1 MTKFTGVFPA
11 LVTPF
16 SPDGTVNKD
25 ALKRLINKNIAEGVA
40 GFYVSGSTGEA
51 YLLTHEERKKLAETV
66 MAAVAGRLPV
76 IVNIGSISQEQSLD
90 MALHAK
96 SLGVAAIS
104 AVAPFYFPFSMREIK
119 DYFLRLQARAGMPLV
134 IYNIPGMSGVTFATA
149 DLVELLSHDGIVGI
163 KQTTPDLFQTE
174 TLVRKCPEKSVFNG
188 YDETFLAALSLGV
201 EAMIGSTAGIMAEK
215 FNQIQAAY
223 RAGNNEEALRVQR
236 VVNSVME
243 KLVSV
248 GIFKG
253 VKAVLRL
260 QGIDCGDCRQPF
272 QPLDAQA
279 LGVVAAAFEEMNR

>member
-1 MTKFTGVFPA
+1 MKKFTGVFPA
-11 LVTPF
+11 LVTPY
-16 SPDGTVNKD
+16 SPDGTINK
-25 ALKRLINKNIAEGVA
+25 AVLARLIEKNIAEGVA

-51 YLLTHEERKKLAETV
+51 YLLTNEERKELTETV

-76 IVNIGSISQEQSLD
+76 IVNVGALSQEQSLD

-104 AVAPFYFPFSMREIK
+104 AVAPFYFPFGMPEIK
-119 DYFLRLQARAGMPLV
+119 DYFLRLQADANMPLV
-134 IYNIPGMSGVTFATA
+134 IYNIPRMSGVTFATA
-149 DLVELLSHDGIVGI
+149 DLVDLLSHNGVVGV
-163 KQTTPDLFQTE
+163 KQTTSDLFQTE
-174 TLVRKCPEKSVFNG
+174 TLVRKCPGKSVFNG
-188 YDETFLAALSLGV
+188 YDETFLAALALGV

-215 FNQIQAAY
+215 FNQIQGAY
-223 RAGNNEEALRVQR
+223 LAGNNAEALRIQR

-260 QGIDCGDCRQPF
+260 QGIDCGDCRRPF

-279 LGVVAAAFEEMNR
+279 LGVVQAAFEEMNR